1 MRKSDR
7 NARIL
12 ILGAGPGG
20 LSAAH
25 YLRRYGYKNVTVF
38 EKLGR
43 VGGLCRSVTED
54 NQSFDLGAAVISP
67 EYREILK
74 MARRTGA
81 RLEKVI
87 GAEAFSM
94 ANETGGEPYHRLL
107 DYLAGG
113 SSWGAYLRYLLL
125 CLRYLWTRFLLRE
138 VFRRPGWAG
147 IDLHPELC
155 VTFAVWLKNNRLE
168 ELGRLFELPI
178 TTFGYGNLDEIPA
191 PYALRY
197 ISPLSLVAFLLS
209 ATRFA
214 RFLPG
219 VLLLR
224 RFRYGFQRF
233 WEKVAWD
240 LNVRLNV
247 EVKAIKR
254 SDQGITV
261 TYTHPVQI
269 IGEQLTHTEDKTQ
282 FDYLIVACP
291 QLKETLEKMMELTEE
306 EAWLQ
311 SRTEFIPYAVASF
324 EIADMVLKERV
335 AFHLPLPPLGEPMI
349 ISQPH
354 PDNELMAFY
363 ARLPSIEPT
372 EADERRLREHIERY
386 VKAFGGRI
394 KTDDDWHSYD
404 AWLYF
409 KHISVEEFRAGYY
422 NRWEKIQGDNR
433 TFYVGGLFDF
443 DYVEGIARYSRFLI
457 EKHFVE
463 ED

>member
-54 NQSFDLGAAVISP
+54 NQSFDLGAAVVSP
-67 EYREILK
+67 DYREVLK
-74 MARRTGA
+74 IARNTGA

-87 GAEAFSM
+87 GAAAFSLE
-94 ANETGGEPYHRLL
+94 NGDSGKPYHRLR

-113 SSWGAYLRYLLL
+113 SSWTDCFRFLLL
-125 CLRYLWTRFLLRE
+125 CLQYIWKRFLLRE
-138 VFRRPGWAG
+138 VFRHPGWAG
-147 IDLHPELC
+147 IASHPDLC
-155 VTFAVWLKNNRLE
+155 VTFSVWLKDNHLE
-168 ELGRLFELPI
+168 QLGRLFEIPI
-178 TTFGYGNLDEIPA
+178 TAFGYGNLDEIPA

-197 ISPLSLVAFLLS
+197 MSGRTLVAALLS
-209 ATRFA
+209 GVKLS

-219 VLLLR
+219 VLLVR
-224 RFRYGFQRF
+224 RFTYGFQRF

-247 EVKAIKR
+247 EVQAIKR
-254 SDQGITV
+254 SYEGITV

-269 IGEQLTHTEDKTQ
+269 IGEQVTHTEDKTQ
-282 FDYLIVACP
+282 FDYLIIACP
-291 QLKETLEKMMELTEE
+291 LLKENLEKIMDLTEE

-311 SRTEFIPYAVASF
+311 SRTRFIPYAVASF
-324 EIADMVLKERV
+324 EIADVILKERV
-335 AFHLPLPPLGEPMI
+335 AFHLPLPLLGEPMI

-354 PDNELMAFY
+354 PDNEFMAFY
-363 ARLPSIEPT
+363 ARLPSDKPT
-372 EADERRLREHIERY
+372 EADELLLREHVRRY
-386 VKAFGGRI
+386 VKSFGGRI

-409 KHISVEEFRAGYY
+409 KHVSVEEFSTGYY
-422 NRWEKIQGDNR
+422 DRWEKIQGDNR

-443 DYVEGIARYSRFLI
+443 DYVEGITRYSRALI
-457 EKHFVE
+457 ENHFVKG
-463 ED
+463 D

>member
-54 NQSFDLGAAVISP
+54 NQSFDLGAAVVSP
-67 EYREILK
+67 DYREVLK
-74 MARRTGA
+74 IARCTGA

-87 GAEAFSM
+87 GTAAFSL
-94 ANETGGEPYHRLL
+94 ESGESGKPYHRLL

-113 SSWGAYLRYLLL
+113 SSWAEYFRYLLL
-125 CLRYLWTRFLLRE
+125 CLQYIWKRFLLRE

-147 IDLHPELC
+147 IASHPELC
-155 VTFAVWLKNNRLE
+155 VTFSLWLKNNRLE
-168 ELGRLFELPI
+168 ELGRLFEIPI
-178 TTFGYGNLDEIPA
+178 TAFGYGNLDEIPA

-197 ISPLSLVAFLLS
+197 MSPKTLVAVLLS
-209 ATRFA
+209 GIKLA

-219 VLLLR
+219 LLLVR
-224 RFRYGFQRF
+224 RFKYGFQRF

-254 SDQGITV
+254 SDEGITV

-269 IGEQLTHTEDKTQ
+269 IGDQLAHAEDQTR
-282 FDYLIVACP
+282 FDYLIIACP
-291 QLKETLEKMMELTEE
+291 LLKENLEKMMDLTEE

-311 SRTEFIPYAVASF
+311 SRTEFIPYAVTSF

-335 AFHLPLPPLGEPMI
+335 AFHLPLPLLGEPMI

-363 ARLPSIEPT
+363 ARLPS
-372 EADERRLREHIERY
+372 A
-386 VKAFGGRI
+386 
-394 KTDDDWHSYD
+394 
-404 AWLYF
+404 
-409 KHISVEEFRAGYY
+409 
-422 NRWEKIQGDNR
+422 
-433 TFYVGGLFDF
+433 
-443 DYVEGIARYSRFLI
+443 
-457 EKHFVE
+457 
-463 ED
+463 